1 MNEIIDQLG
10 NLNKELEPLKVMVKN
25 LEAKKKSL
33 EEQLT
38 KDPGIYLSGNF
49 MLEVKPPR
57 KTTIITNK
65 PETWNRLDAV
75 KPGLGWELV
84 TFPITELKK
93 YLNKTDQ
100 ALLLNSVPNGNPSYK
115 TTEVSK

>member
-1 MNEIIDQLG
+1 MNDIIDQLG
-10 NLNKELEPLKVMVKN
+10 AINKELEPLKVMVKN
-25 LEAKKKSL
+25 LEAKKKTL
-33 EEQLT
+33 EAQLT
-38 KDPGIYLSGNF
+38 KTPGIYIANNF

-65 PETWNRLDAV
+65 PETWKRLDEA

-93 YLNKTDQ
+93 YLSKEDQ
-100 ALLLNSVPNGNPSYK
+100 KVLLNQTPNGNPSYK
-115 TTEVSK
+115 TTEVAK